1 MYLPLCT
8 QQQRKQ
14 EALRIRRTYSGFVVL
29 IISNKQFMVQTRLKL
44 GTFWHLTAPHF
55 NLQPSQTGITFE
67 GYTFTPETPISEI
80 YKNMKRA
87 DEILYGQIY
96 KQSIS

>member
-8 QQQRKQ
+8 NQQRKQ

-29 IISNKQFMVQTRLKL
+29 IISNKQFMVQTRLTL
-44 GTFWHLTAPHF
+44 ANFWHLTAPHF
-55 NLQPSQTGITFE
+55 NLQPSQTGVTFE

-80 YKNMKRA
+80 YNRLRRE

-96 KQSIS
+96 RH